1 MPAPNRKCLIC
12 KTPYYACSASLNLA
26 QGSWRATFCS
36 PECYQEWLR
45 IQESKKSKSVEVI
58 VDEQPTRVSA
68 DIAEESAMMFEVV
81 DTEEP
86 DGVVSDDV
94 IDSVI
99 ESTEVSKPKRSK
111 KRETTAEV

>member
-45 IQESKKSKSVEVI
+45 CKEERKNPTVVEPDNSVSYADSAQIRDEIDLQYVDTVVLSTSAIDSIDSTVTTKSK
-58 VDEQPTRVSA
+58 RA
-68 DIAEESAMMFEVV
+68 
-81 DTEEP
+81 
-86 DGVVSDDV
+86 
-94 IDSVI
+94 
-99 ESTEVSKPKRSK
+99 K
-111 KRETTAEV
+111 KREATTEDQD